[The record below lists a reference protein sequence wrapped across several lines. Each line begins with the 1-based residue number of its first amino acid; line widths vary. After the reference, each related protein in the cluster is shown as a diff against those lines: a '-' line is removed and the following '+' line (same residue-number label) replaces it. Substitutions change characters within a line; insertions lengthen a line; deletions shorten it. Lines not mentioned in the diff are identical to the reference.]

1 MSEKSNLPYSK
12 LYNCICHSNNWKF
25 DKDIS
30 SMLRFYFNE
39 VISVQLQY
47 NCKYRLSWHWVTGW
61 SFSEGE
67 DYDLKRYVS
76 HLTQGKWERRHTM
89 KKNRMPDSPRQRR
102 RVEMP
107 SIKFQDK

>member
-1 MSEKSNLPYSK
+1 
-12 LYNCICHSNNWKF
+12 
-25 DKDIS
+25 
-30 SMLRFYFNE
+30 MLRFYFNE

-89 KKNRMPDSPRQRR
+89 KKKQDARQSKAKKKSGDAKHKVPGQ
-102 RVEMP
+102 VEAWGYLHAH
-107 SIKFQDK
+107 